1 MIEDL
6 FRWATEMQSF
16 DALPLL
22 LKVTLIACIGRL
34 LIAAL
39 PRATAAVRFGI
50 AMMTLAG
57 ALVLPL
63 VMGTPVRIAI
73 PVLNDG
79 KPSSRLRVD
88 ENSRGGLTFSDIEVV

>member
-34 LIAAL
+34 LITAL

-63 VMGTPVRIAI
+63 VMATPVGIAI
-73 PVLNDG
+73 PVLSGG
-79 KPSSRLRVD
+79 KASPAVRVHAD
-88 ENSRGGLTFSDIEVV
+88 SRGRLTFSD

>member
-1 MIEDL
+1 MIEGL

-34 LIAAL
+34 LIAGL

-50 AMMTLAG
+50 VMMTLAG

-63 VMGTPVRIAI
+63 VMATPVRIAL
-73 PVLNDG
+73 PVLGGGNASPVVRANED
-79 KPSSRLRVD
+79 
-88 ENSRGGLTFSDIEVV
+88 SRGPVSFSDIEG

>member
-6 FRWATEMQSF
+6 FRWATEMQSL
-16 DALPLL
+16 DARPLL

-50 AMMTLAG
+50 AMMTRAG
-57 ALVLPL
+57 ARVLPL
-63 VMGTPVRIAI
+63 VMATPVRIAL
-73 PVLNDG
+73 PFLSGG
-79 KPSSRLRVD
+79 KASPAVRANEDSHGRL
-88 ENSRGGLTFSDIEVV
+88 SFSDIE